1 MTSLALPL
9 SPSVSPPTSSFSSSS
24 SPKAQEAAL
33 LLRELGF
40 GQKKIELTE
49 AQPVTGLRI
58 LLSSC
63 KRCWG

>member
-1 MTSLALPL
+1 MTSLVLPVSPFSFP
-9 SPSVSPPTSSFSSSS
+9 SPSPSSL
-24 SPKAQEAAL
+24 KAQEAAL

-40 GQKKIELTE
+40 GQKKIELTD

-58 LLSSC
+58 LLAEC